1 MPLGLPLLAFVTVDY
16 VVLGLYLAGM
26 LGIGVYFARGQKT
39 EDDYLMGGRNMNW
52 FLVAMAACATL
63 FSGVSVTG
71 HPGYVFAHDNTMF
84 PAVFGLAI
92 GAPLVMLSLPY
103 LVGLRLFS
111 VYGYLEKRFS
121 FGLRGLASLIFLVNK
136 GVYLTLVIYTAAILL
151 DASTPLSFW
160 QAAVVVG
167 FISTG
172 LTLLGGMKAV
182 IWSDAVQLVI
192 MVAGFASVI
201 GYISLA
207 DSEGVRALWN
217 TAHEAGRTRTFNWS
231 LDWTANTV
239 WALVC
244 FYATASALGHLTDQ
258 VFIQRLFAIGG
269 SRAVVRGY
277 ATTVG
282 MVIAFH
288 GIFFITGALLYG
300 FYTRG
305 LGHLPPEI
313 AQQGDK
319 VLPYFISTQL
329 PAGLAGLVLAALIA
343 ATISTATSVLNSLAT
358 VAINDFYAR
367 LWVKD
372 RSPGHY
378 VLVSRLLTL
387 LWGLWGV
394 ATVGYLVRYQSVVT
408 GYVEITGLTISP
420 LGGIFFLGLFTKRAT
435 GRGVIVGALTGV
447 AASLLVAHLNDVF
460 PQAPKVN
467 PHWLYPTGALTT
479 IAVGYA
485 ASLLLPGPRN
495 QADRIQGEKHA

>member
-1 MPLGLPLLAFVTVDY
+1 MLLVGFVTLDY
-16 VVLGLYLAGM
+16 VVLAVYLLAM
-26 LGIGVYFARGQKT
+26 LGIGVYFARGQET

-92 GAPLVMLSLPY
+92 GAPLVMLVLPY
-103 LVGLRLFS
+103 LTGLRLLS

-121 FGLRGLASLIFLVNK
+121 FSLRGLASTIFLVNK
-136 GVYLTLVIYTAAILL
+136 GVYVILVIYTASLLL
-151 DASTPLSFW
+151 DASTPLTFW
-160 QAAVVVG
+160 QAAIVVG

-192 MVAGFASVI
+192 MIVGFAAVI

-207 DSEGVRALWN
+207 DSEGVGALWN
-217 TAHEAGRTRTFNWS
+217 TAREAGRTRTFNWS
-231 LDWTANTV
+231 LDWTSNTV
-239 WALVC
+239 WALIF

-269 SRAVVRGY
+269 QRAVVRGY

-288 GIFFITGALLYG
+288 GIFFVTGALLYG

-305 LGHLPPEI
+305 LGHLPEEI
-313 AQQGDK
+313 ARQGDK

-329 PAGLAGLVLAALIA
+329 PMGLAGLVLAALIA
-343 ATISTATSVLNSLAT
+343 ATISTATAVLNSLAT

-367 LWVKD
+367 LWVKN
-372 RSPGHY
+372 RTPGHY

-387 LWGLWGV
+387 LFGVWGV
-394 ATVGYLVRYQSVVT
+394 AMAGCLVRYQSVVT
-408 GYVEITGLTISP
+408 GYVEITGLTLSP
-420 LGGIFFLGLFTKRAT
+420 LGGIFFLGLFTRRAT
-435 GRGVIVGALTGV
+435 SAGVFVGALTGV
-447 AASLLVAHLNDVF
+447 AAALLVAHLNDVF
-460 PQAPKVN
+460 PQAPEINV
-467 PHWLYPTGALTT
+467 HWLYPTGALTT
-479 IAVGYA
+479 IAVGYL
-485 ASLLLPGPRN
+485 ASLLLPGGCIHPKEF
-495 QADRIQGEKHA
+495 GTLEKE